1 MAGLKLI
8 CMTISTDNESANTPV
23 STSPESAEPIRAVSP
38 TGPDEPQEKL
48 TAGKFTMNVLN
59 GISIAVVVAL
69 VPQALLGE
77 IFTALLPVFPQ
88 GQTLINMV
96 SLSSA
101 MLPILIGVMVGLQF
115 KLSPIQTACVGLASV
130 LGSGVATPQEA
141 GGFIVKGTGLVLNS
155 GLTAA
160 IAVGLLLLIG
170 HRLGSYTV
178 LFLSTITVV
187 IAGGIGWIVTY
198 PIVKQLTAW
207 IGSLVN
213 GAADLQPIV
222 MGIVLS
228 VVFCVMIVSPVST
241 VGLATAIMMTGVSS
255 GTANLGVVAAG
266 FGLCITGWK
275 ANGPGKSL
283 LPLLGSPKVQM
294 ANVWGRPLNF
304 LPILSTAAVLGALG
318 GIFKISGTP
327 ISAGFGISG
336 LVGPLAALNY
346 EGWGWTTSNI
356 TIVVGVFII
365 APIFFSVFFSWLYS
379 KLGWVKPEHFRL
391 DFE

>member
-1 MAGLKLI
+1 MVGFNLSMANI
-8 CMTISTDNESANTPV
+8 QA
-23 STSPESAEPIRAVSP
+23 PESEEPIRATSP
-38 TGPDEPQEKL
+38 TGPAEPDDKL
-48 TAGKFTMNVLN
+48 TPGSFTMNVLN

-88 GQTLINMV
+88 GQTIINMV

-101 MLPILIGVMVGLQF
+101 MLPILIGIMVGLQF
-115 KLSPIQTACVGLASV
+115 KLTPIQTACVGLASV
-130 LGSGVATPQEA
+130 LGSGIAVPQDT
-141 GGFIVKGTGLVLNS
+141 GGFLVQGTGLVLNS

-170 HRLGSYTV
+170 HRLGSYTI
-178 LFLSTITVV
+178 LFLSTLTVV
-187 IAGGIGWIVTY
+187 IAGGIGWVVTF
-198 PIVKQLTAW
+198 PIVKAFTVWL
-207 IGSLVN
+207 GNLVN
-213 GAADLQPIV
+213 GATDLQPVI
-222 MGIVLS
+222 MGIVLA
-228 VVFCVMIVSPVST
+228 VLFCIMIVSPVST
-241 VGLATAIMMTGVSS
+241 VGLATAISMAGVAS

-266 FGLCITGWK
+266 FCLCIAGWK
-275 ANGPGKSL
+275 VNGPGTSL

-304 LPILSTAAVLGALG
+304 LPLLSTAAVLGALG
-318 GIFKISGTP
+318 GIFGISGTP

-346 EGWGWTTSNI
+346 EGWGWTGGNI
-356 TIVVGVFII
+356 AIVVGIFII
-365 APIFFSVFFSWLYS
+365 APIVLSIFFSWLYAR
-379 KLGWVKPEHFRL
+379 LGWVKPEHFKI